1 MGVKVLI
8 EFTTDSYDYQVLKN
22 DTSFEECF
30 QDNEEVMD
38 LVERLHN
45 SNSYGERTEIAEELW
60 EECGYDDAARMLH
73 PEGHLEVTFK
83 KGGQEDIDELRY
95 EVLDSDWVEFAEF
108 FDEDTQKS
116 SFCIIKN
123 NFSKRAHH
131 SLETELDEPFS
142 GEFLKIEKGSVFYK
156 DQELEFT
163 GDSGGWYEDEGVYVF
178 GSDEVEEDDSEDDD
192 VDIDELRENKLKE
205 ILSSE
210 IKEYEQKR
218 KEIFDNQDAQLIAL
232 WKECGIP
239 DAGEQTWEELWE
251 EDIEFFMRKKDFY
264 LKRIGD
270 EDERFIK
277 WERESDPILDKANEL
292 DFDLKNPMRMEA
304 LKHEKLTGG
313 AEEISSWDESTR
325 QKILAVQKQLDELD
339 EQREK
344 QKLSEFKS
352 TGYVMYGYDD
362 EKCEKLIDMDITETL
377 KKFMESL
384 GEVDI
389 RSKFIEIP
397 DTEEYEEVF
406 GKDCKKYRKLVS
418 EWEEK
423 VDAIDSEYMGKK
435 KAILSGGF

>member
-1 MGVKVLI
+1 MGEKVLI

-22 DTSFEECF
+22 DDSFEECF
-30 QDNEEVMD
+30 QDNAEVME

-163 GDSGGWYEDEGVYVF
+163 GDSGGWIEDEGIYVF
-178 GSDEVEEDDSEDDD
+178 GSDEIEESESEDDD
-192 VDIDELRENKLKE
+192 VDIDELRENKLE
-205 ILSSE
+205 ELLSDE
-210 IKEYEQKR
+210 IKKHEEKCL
-218 KEIFDNQDAQLIAL
+218 KIADDTDAQLFAL

-239 DAGEQTWEELWE
+239 DEGETNWMELNGFDPDSTQRMKYIYLERIGYEDPRVIRWEEESGPIERNANARYQANKYPMLWE
-251 EDIEFFMRKKDFY
+251 
-264 LKRIGD
+264 
-270 EDERFIK
+270 
-277 WERESDPILDKANEL
+277 
-292 DFDLKNPMRMEA
+292 A
-304 LKHEKLTGG
+304 LEHEKLTGS
-313 AEEISSWDESTR
+313 AEEISSWDESTK
-325 QKILAVQKQLDELD
+325 QKILAVQKQIDELD
-339 EQREK
+339 D
-344 QKLSEFKS
+344 
-352 TGYVMYGYDD
+352 MDD
-362 EKCEKLIDMDITETL
+362 EYCEK
-377 KKFMESL
+377 
-384 GEVDI
+384 
-389 RSKFIEIP
+389 
-397 DTEEYEEVF
+397 
-406 GKDCKKYRKLVS
+406 
-418 EWEEK
+418 
-423 VDAIDSEYMGKK
+423 
-435 KAILSGGF
+435 KAEILSGDF